1 MSSIRSSRRR
11 PGLWAAIGLNL
22 ALLTVAVSVFD
33 AGVFFLVTRRVLNDA
48 ATDLAVGTADILA
61 DELAAAGPEGWKRVI
76 EARRRAGTR
85 ELTLYAPSGEV
96 IAGELVPGE
105 EGEPGPDVRAAFFSR
120 EVFAGQVGGRV
131 VVVAPVGGPGR
142 PEAVLR
148 LRLPLSVTAAPAW
161 VVIGAHAVLS
171 AVLIVVFGLVLFR
184 GSVLRPIDQ
193 MREGTRRIAAG
204 ELGLQVSED
213 APAELAELAEALN
226 AMSTALAGYQ
236 ARTAEQLARLEA
248 ANVDLRRTQEALLRS
263 ERLASVGRLAAGL
276 AHELGNP
283 LTAVRGYVEI
293 LTLGGA
299 FAPGSDGGDD
309 VVERCQVEVERM
321 HRILRSLLDFA
332 RQDDPQVVE
341 IDVASLL
348 EEAVRT
354 VRHQGPFRAIRVD
367 VQVEG
372 RPRLRGEPDKL
383 HQVLVNLLLNAADA
397 GARGIRLEAA
407 EAGGEVRI
415 ACVDDGEGIPASS
428 LGRLF
433 EPFFTTRAPGK
444 GTGLGLAVSHRIL
457 EQHGGRLDVSSVPGA
472 GAVFSLRIPV
482 GPEPGPPAA
491 RPLDS
496 V

>member
-1 MSSIRSSRRR
+1 MTRRR

-22 ALLTVAVSVFD
+22 ALLTVAVSVLD

-48 ATDLAVGTADILA
+48 AADLAVGTADILA
-61 DELAAAGPEGWKRVI
+61 DELAAAGPDGWKRMI
-76 EARRRAGTR
+76 DARRRAGTR
-85 ELTLYAPSGEV
+85 ELTLFGPSGDV
-96 IAGELVPGE
+96 IAGEVA
-105 EGEPGPDVRAAFFSR
+105 EPGPDVRAAFYSR
-120 EVFAGQVGGRV
+120 EVSAGQEDGQV

-148 LRLPLSVTAAPAW
+148 VRLPLSVTAAPAW
-161 VVIGAHAVLS
+161 AVIGAHAVLS

-184 GSVLRPIDQ
+184 GSLLKPIEQ
-193 MREGTRRIAAG
+193 MRDGTRRIAAG

-213 APAELAELAEALN
+213 APAELAELAGALN

-236 ARTAEQLARLEA
+236 GRTAEQLARLEA
-248 ANVDLRRTQEALLRS
+248 ANVELRRTQEALLRS
-263 ERLASVGRLAAGL
+263 EKLASVGRLAAGL

-293 LTLGGA
+293 LSLGQDFASSTAGA
-299 FAPGSDGGDD
+299 DE

-321 HRILRSLLDFA
+321 HLILRSLLDFA
-332 RQDDPQVVE
+332 RQDEAQVAEV
-341 IDVASLL
+341 DVRDLL

-354 VRHQGPFRAIRVD
+354 VRHQGPFRGIRVD
-367 VQVEG
+367 MVVEG
-372 RPRLRGEPDKL
+372 LPRLNGEADKL

-397 GARGIRLEAA
+397 GARTIRLEAT

-415 ACVDDGEGIPASS
+415 ACVDDGEGIPAENI
-428 LGRLF
+428 GRLF
-433 EPFFTTRAPGK
+433 EPFFTTRAPGH

-482 GPEPGPPAA
+482 PRDPEPPAA
-491 RPLDS
+491 RPFVS